1 MSVTSGMSYQSG
13 ISTETRYD
21 DQLLSLEK
29 LMTYY
34 KENYNVDIIKNK
46 IEREKS
52 DKKKSWIFGRSKA
65 AAACALCQRLYDG
78 QWVIPD
84 TTQLY
89 TLPHKL
95 NKQIKSSKKM
105 ALKELQDKVC
115 INCSKFIE
123 LNPFIQIDTTMKVGY
138 PLVQKT
144 LMEHKKLQKLIKNIK
159 CDKVEKLVL

>member
-1 MSVTSGMSYQSG
+1 MEESKISQYVVDERRPDLDYETMSVTSGMSYQSG

-65 AAACALCQRLYDG
+65 AAACALC
-78 QWVIPD
+78 
-84 TTQLY
+84 
-89 TLPHKL
+89 
-95 NKQIKSSKKM
+95 
-105 ALKELQDKVC
+105 
-115 INCSKFIE
+115 
-123 LNPFIQIDTTMKVGY
+123 
-138 PLVQKT
+138 
-144 LMEHKKLQKLIKNIK
+144 
-159 CDKVEKLVL
+159 